1 MAAPA
6 DALQVFVYP
15 RGAAMPLACGVLR
28 LLPGFTGAS
37 FTYHADYL
45 RRAEATA
52 LDPFAL
58 PLRAGTFVFPKTQ
71 DGLLPPAIQDAAP
84 DQWGRIV
91 IERTRGELPRR
102 SEFDYLAAAGGDR
115 SGALA
120 FSITEALPAEENES
134 AQGIEQLSEVEQ
146 AAQRIAAGL
155 PVEERHRLLLRK
167 GTSIGGVRPKCVV
180 RDGER
185 LWIAKFNA
193 RDERLDAVALE
204 YAGMQLA
211 AQCGIT
217 VPLVRKAELGGGHHA
232 LLVARFDREWL
243 GEYFGRIAYLSG
255 RSLMRGYWQAMQG
268 EAVTEYGYPLL
279 AEAMRAG
286 CAAQDLRADLAQLYR
301 RMLFNILIDNTD
313 DHEKNHGF
321 LLSAQGWRLAPAF
334 DLASQLHALGY
345 QGMTVGAQGRASSME
360 NALSECA
367 RFGLG
372 WAEAQALIDA
382 IKAAI
387 GDWEKIYR
395 ASGVDQESIK
405 RVATVMQRIV

>member
-1 MAAPA
+1 MAAPT

-15 RGAAMPLACGVLR
+15 RGALTPLACGVLR
-28 LLPGFTGAS
+28 LLPGFTGTS
-37 FTYHADYL
+37 FAYRADYL
-45 RRAEATA
+45 RRAEAFA

-58 PLRAGTFVFPKTQ
+58 PLRAGDFVFPKTQ
-71 DGLLPPAIQDAAP
+71 AGLLPPAFEDAAP

-91 IERTRGELPRR
+91 IERTQGELSRR

-120 FSITEALPAEENES
+120 FSMTGSLPTEENES
-134 AQGIEQLSEVEQ
+134 AQGIEQLGEIEQ

-155 PVEERHRLLLRK
+155 PVAERHRLLLRK
-167 GTSIGGVRPKCVV
+167 GTSLGGVRPKCVV
-180 RDGER
+180 REGET

-193 RDERLDAVALE
+193 RDENLDAVALE

-211 AQCGIT
+211 AQCGIV
-217 VPLVRKAELGGGHHA
+217 VPSVRKVALEGGHHA

-243 GEYFGRIAYLSG
+243 GEQFGRIAYLSG

-268 EAVTEYGYPLL
+268 EAVAEYGYPLL

-313 DHEKNHGF
+313 DHEKNLGF
-321 LLSAQGWRLAPAF
+321 LLNAQGWRLAPAF
-334 DLASQLHALGY
+334 DLSSQLHALGY
-345 QGMTVGAQGRASSME
+345 QGMTVGAQGRAGSME

-367 RFGLG
+367 RFGLSV
-372 WAEAQALIDA
+372 AEAQAIAGA
-382 IKAAI
+382 IKAAMR
-387 GDWEKIYR
+387 DWEMIYR
-395 ASGVDQESIK
+395 ASGVDRESIK
-405 RVATVMQRIV
+405 RVATVMRRTV

>member
-1 MAAPA
+1 MAAPP

-15 RGAAMPLACGVLR
+15 RGALAPVACGLLR
-28 LLPGFTGAS
+28 LLPGFTGTVFA
-37 FTYHADYL
+37 YRADYL
-45 RRAEATA
+45 RRADAFA

-58 PLRAGTFVFPKTQ
+58 PLRAGDFVFPKTQ
-71 DGLLPPAIQDAAP
+71 AGLLPPAFEDAAP

-115 SGALA
+115 TGALA
-120 FSITEALPAEENES
+120 FSAMEAPLAEEDES
-134 AQGIEQLSEVEQ
+134 AQGIDQLREIEE

-167 GTSIGGVRPKCVV
+167 GASIGGVRPKCVV
-180 RDGER
+180 REGEA

-193 RDERLDAVALE
+193 RDENLDAVALE
-204 YAGMQLA
+204 YAGMRLA
-211 AQCGIT
+211 AQCGIL
-217 VPLVRKAELGGGHHA
+217 VPAVRKAALEGGHHA

-243 GEYFGRIAYLSG
+243 GAHFGRIAYLSG

-268 EAVTEYGYPLL
+268 EAVAEYGYPLL

-286 CAAQDLRADLAQLYR
+286 CAAHSLRDDLAQLYR

-321 LLSAQGWRLAPAF
+321 LLGPQGWRLAPAF
-334 DLASQLHALGY
+334 DLSSQLHALGY

-372 WAEAQALIDA
+372 VGEARAIIDEIEDALR
-382 IKAAI
+382 
-387 GDWEKIYR
+387 GWEALYR
-395 ASGVDQESIK
+395 ECGVDEESIK
-405 RVATVMQRIV
+405 RIAAVIARAG